1 MLRRC
6 IIILILCVKT
16 NGCSFN
22 SCKRSKKNMLRISH
36 FLQVQGN
43 DVVDLEINKILN
55 PDEYYNKYIFS
66 EKKKKMNLINYYPI
80 QKN

>member
-1 MLRRC
+1 
-6 IIILILCVKT
+6 
-16 NGCSFN
+16 
-22 SCKRSKKNMLRISH
+22 MLRISH

-66 EKKKKMNLINYYPI
+66 EKKKK
-80 QKN
+80 